1 MDIRLKKKPWY
12 IRYRYSLIGG
22 AVLLAGLVYVI
33 VLAAGPRRLRIK
45 PENVQIAEVRHADFM
60 EYVDVEGIVQPIMT
74 IIVNTRE
81 EGNVHRI
88 VAEEGRLM
96 KQGDT
101 ILVLTNPNLMRDIE
115 DQRDEWEKQ
124 RISYREKQLEM
135 EQKSLTLKQQT
146 LEAEYELNKIRKS
159 YTLEKEEYS
168 MGIRSKAQLEVSED
182 EFRYKTASTRLK
194 LQSLRSDSAMT
205 VIRKELLRNDLE
217 REYKKMERSQNRVEE
232 LVVRAPIDGQLSFVK
247 VAPGQKVVA
256 GENIAE
262 VKVMDQFKIH
272 TSLSEYYIDRVTTGL
287 PATIS
292 YQNRKYP
299 LKVTKVVPEVKDRMF
314 EVDLVFTDSLPENVR
329 LGKSFRV
336 QIELGQPEKALV
348 VSRGNFYQQT
358 GGNWIYKL
366 NADKTRAVKVPI
378 TIGRQNPVQYEITEG
393 LKPGDWVITTGYD
406 NFGDAEELVLSQY

>member
-1 MDIRLKKKPWY
+1 
-12 IRYRYSLIGG
+12 
-22 AVLLAGLVYVI
+22 
-33 VLAAGPRRLRIK
+33 
-45 PENVQIAEVRHADFM
+45 
-60 EYVDVEGIVQPIMT
+60 
-74 IIVNTRE
+74 
-81 EGNVHRI
+81 
-88 VAEEGRLM
+88 M

-124 RISYREKQLEM
+124 RISYQEKELEM

-159 YTLEKEEYS
+159 YALEKEEYT

-182 EFRYKTASTRLK
+182 EFNYKTASTRLK

-247 VAPGQKVVA
+247 VTPGQKVGA

-366 NADKTRAVKVPI
+366 NANRTRAVKVPI

-393 LKPGDWVITTGYD
+393 LQPGDWVITTGYD
-406 NFGDAEELVLSQY
+406 NFGDAEELVL

>member
-1 MDIRLKKKPWY
+1 MDIKLEKKPWY

-22 AVLLAGLVYVI
+22 IVLLAGLIYVI

-45 PENVQIAEVRHADFM
+45 LENVQTAEVRHADFL

-101 ILVLTNPNLMRDIE
+101 ILILTNPNLMRDIE
-115 DQRDEWEKQ
+115 DQQDEWEKQ
-124 RISYREKQLEM
+124 RISYREKELEM

-159 YTLEKEEYS
+159 YTLEKEEYT

-182 EFRYKTASTRLK
+182 EFNYKTASTRLK

-232 LVVRAPIDGQLSFVK
+232 LVVRAPVDGQLSFVK
-247 VAPGQKVVA
+247 VTPGQKVGA

-393 LKPGDWVITTGYD
+393 LQPGDWVITTGYD
-406 NFGDAEELVLSQY
+406 NFGDAEELVL